1 MFALGHRRRRL
12 AGAALLLAIMI
23 AFPVGT
29 RAQTAPTTPAP
40 AFSGSAAAV
49 GVRVTVNI
57 PGAPLTDI
65 PFDGGGP
72 TAQVAADSI
81 GASTG
86 YAAFPDPGQFVLT
99 VPGLAVGILAS
110 GAAGLPPV
118 KIPSLP
124 NYPFSVATDA
134 SGAPEASAGNGPY
147 QISASSQTAQ
157 SKAAATAG
165 LNTGLTGNA
174 AMLTSN
180 ASLTPT
186 TGGGVVAKAVS
197 DLQGLSI
204 GPLTLGEVK
213 STATET
219 IDSTGTITPSSSLE
233 ISGLR
238 IGGVPI
244 GITPQGLSAGG
255 VTVPLPINSTL
266 NSLLKA
272 SGIKME
278 LLPAQQFPG
287 KVLAPAL
294 QVTVPFAMPFA
305 IPQVGKFSGTV
316 TMIVGST
323 TAQMSGSAADSGSG
337 SGGTAGSSGSVG
349 SSGSGDSGSVAAPPA
364 SGSPADTSGAPGAA
378 SPSSGSPGGLSGGG
392 STPTASSPLLASPSG
407 SKPSRLASGP
417 VGRRAGFGSTHP
429 LDVSSL
435 YFVVV
440 VGVIVAVASGQLIR
454 RLGVRS

>member
-1 MFALGHRRRRL
+1 M
-12 AGAALLLAIMI
+12 
-23 AFPVGT
+23 T
-29 RAQTAPTTPAP
+29 PTP

-57 PGAPLTDI
+57 PGAPLTDV

-99 VPGLAVGILAS
+99 VPGLVVGILAS

-124 NYPFSVATDA
+124 NYPFSVASDA
-134 SGAPEASAGNGPY
+134 SGAPDASAGNGPY
-147 QISASSQTAQ
+147 QISATSQTAS
-157 SKAAATAG
+157 SKASATAG

-174 AMLTSN
+174 ALVTSN

-238 IGGVPI
+238 IGGIPI

-255 VTVPLPINSTL
+255 LTIPLPINSTL

-278 LLPAQQFPG
+278 VLTAQQFPG

-294 QVTVPFAMPFA
+294 QITFPFAMPFA
-305 IPQVGKFSGTV
+305 IPNVGKFSGTV
-316 TMIVGST
+316 TMIIGST
-323 TAQMSGSAADSGSG
+323 TAQMSGSAADAGG
-337 SGGTAGSSGSVG
+337 ASGGTSGSSGSVG
-349 SSGSGDSGSVAAPPA
+349 SSGSGDSGSVAASPT
-364 SGSPADTSGAPGAA
+364 SGSASDTSSASSAA
-378 SPSSGSPGGLSGGG
+378 SPSSGSSGGSLSGGG
-392 STPTASSPLLASPSG
+392 STPTASSPMLASPSG
-407 SKPSRLASGP
+407 SKPSRLAGGP

-435 YFVVV
+435 YLVVV

-454 RLGVRS
+454 RLGARS